1 MCAILFTY
9 VQRYDTIFVRGVLLI
24 CVKCYLGIELCVN
37 VLHNQKIAAVCF
49 LFVFTTKK
57 SQQKTAFK
65 NRSPKRSQDAQENI
79 RGLRQNLKKKA
90 SCWTVDL
97 QKRQSTTD
105 PPLETLKSLRT
116 TPLKGTFAGLLL
128 VFQCFKQLERRSPIF

>member
-9 VQRYDTIFVRGVLLI
+9 VQRYDTIFVTGVLLI
-24 CVKCYLGIELCVN
+24 CVNCYLGIELCVN
-37 VLHNQKIAAVCF
+37 VLHNPKLL

-65 NRSPKRSQDAQENI
+65 NRSPERSKDAQENMC
-79 RGLRQNLKKKA
+79 GLRQNLKKKA
-90 SCWTVDL
+90 GCWTVDL

-116 TPLKGTFAGLLL
+116 TPSKGTFAGLLL
-128 VFQCFKQLERRSPIF
+128 VFQCFKQLEKRSPIF